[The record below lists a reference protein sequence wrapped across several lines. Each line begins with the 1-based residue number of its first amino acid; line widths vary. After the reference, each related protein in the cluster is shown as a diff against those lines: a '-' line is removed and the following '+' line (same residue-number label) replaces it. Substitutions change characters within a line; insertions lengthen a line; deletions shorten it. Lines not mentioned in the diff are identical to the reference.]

1 MLGSECVSF
10 AGFIRL
16 LFLIGTGGGGLL
28 FFVDDLGD
36 SMLLLTSN
44 GENACVNIRRCVF
57 IAYLTK

>member
-1 MLGSECVSF
+1 MSF